1 MAAAPAPIP
10 GQTTTQPAVPL
21 TAAQQ
26 LEAARERLSILET
39 QYKPTHPDILA
50 LRRTVRELEAKAETE
65 LKQPP
70 SPAPASALANPV
82 EAGRQKRIRE
92 LKVQIEDV
100 DRELADKQQ
109 QEKDLRAVVANYQAK
124 LDAVPIRESDLVE
137 LTRDYNTLQATYQ
150 SLLTKREES
159 NLAASLERRSIG
171 EQFRVLDPAR
181 VPERPF
187 SPNLIMITL
196 GGAGGGLVLGLL
208 LVGFKEYRESSL
220 KTEQDVMRL
229 CQLPVIASVPLMVS
243 AQERLATRRR
253 SMLKHL
259 AAAVVVLVCVAVIA
273 LSMLPIR

>member
-1 MAAAPAPIP
+1 M
-10 GQTTTQPAVPL
+10 
-21 TAAQQ
+21 
-26 LEAARERLSILET
+26 
-39 QYKPTHPDILA
+39 
-50 LRRTVRELEAKAETE
+50 RRTIRELEAKAETE
-65 LKQPP
+65 LKQSSSQAPV
-70 SPAPASALANPV
+70 SVPASPV
-82 EAGRQKRIRE
+82 EAARQKRIRE

-109 QEKDLRAVVANYQAK
+109 QEKDLRAVVADYQAK
-124 LDAVPIRESDLVE
+124 LDAVPTRESDLVE

-159 NLAASLERRSIG
+159 NLATSLERRSIG

-196 GGAGGGLVLGLL
+196 GGAGGGFVLGLL
-208 LVGFKEYRESSL
+208 LIGFKEYRESSL

-243 AQERLATRRR
+243 AQERRATRRR

-259 AAAVVVLVCVAVIA
+259 AAAVVVLVCVAVVA
-273 LSMLPIR
+273 FSTLHIR